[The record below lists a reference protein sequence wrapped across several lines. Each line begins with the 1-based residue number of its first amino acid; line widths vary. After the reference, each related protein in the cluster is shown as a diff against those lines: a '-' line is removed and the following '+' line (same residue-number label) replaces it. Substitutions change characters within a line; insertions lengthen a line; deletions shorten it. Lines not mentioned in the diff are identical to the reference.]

1 MSDTKKKDDVK
12 TSPTPKKSRRTHG
25 RVAGRVKGHLRQ
37 DSMDSTKSDVS
48 VIAGPEIDDKLL
60 SEFLD
65 DDGVDVVVAK
75 FIKGLTRNGLRPLTD
90 PRFKSTIERIK
101 SWDNH
106 EDQSLMPETM
116 PLDDFKKCL
125 SSNMVFIQSALSGN
139 LIIPEWKKF
148 TDIIEELFESCRD
161 LRDGEVNNL
170 TPQLAKEENKD
181 KYGISI
187 CTVDGQ
193 RISLGDYK
201 TTNSANN
208 NFPLMDLTRV
218 VLYAL
223 ACTEKSV
230 EYVHK
235 YIGKEPSGSEGEALT
250 LKNGKPHN
258 PLIMTG
264 GLAVSSLIKPTLLFS
279 ERFEYFHNKVLSF
292 VGQTVQ
298 QTEYVGFNNP
308 LALSLKDNSNRLYA
322 IGHFLR
328 ENGCFNKENPV
339 DLEDVMELFLHYC
352 SIDTNCDSA
361 AVMAATLAAGGL
373 CPLTGEKVVY
383 PEAVRNCL
391 SMMNCCGVNDYSGE
405 FMFEVGL
412 PAKSNKA
419 GALIVVIP
427 NVLGMCIWSPR
438 LDGSKNSVRGI
449 KFCKKFTEK
458 FVFHQF
464 DPSGRGSQKI
474 DPRRKDFT
482 ESKDQQSLTILFSAY
497 NGKMTTLY
505 RYLKEGVNFGWPD
518 YDGRTAL
525 HLAVCGGQY
534 DVCRFLIE
542 KCHVD
547 RSPVDRWDNTPLDD
561 ALKYGNQQ
569 IVTYLKKMG
578 ALRGIAI
585 VQGETEK

>member
-1 MSDTKKKDDVK
+1 MNKDDTIATKGWNKVRDISGLK
-12 TSPTPKKSRRTHG
+12 AKLHKKET
-25 RVAGRVKGHLRQ
+25 VKGLLRFW
-37 DSMDSTKSDVS
+37 SDVS

-65 DDGVDVVVAK
+65 DDGVDIVVAK

-90 PRFKSTIERIK
+90 PRFNSTIARIK
-101 SWDNH
+101 SWDNN
-106 EDQSLMPETM
+106 EDQTLMPETM

-125 SSNMVFIQSALSGN
+125 ASNMVFIQSALSGN

-148 TDIIEELFESCRD
+148 HDMIEELFESCRH
-161 LRDGEVNNL
+161 LTEGKVTTL
-170 TPQLAKEENKD
+170 TPQLAKEENMD
-181 KYGISI
+181 KYGLSI

-193 RISLGDYK
+193 RLSLGDYK
-201 TTNSANN
+201 TTTSANN

-218 VLYAL
+218 ILYAL

-235 YIGKEPSGSEGEALT
+235 YIGKEPSGSEGEALA

-264 GLAVSSLIKPTLLFS
+264 GLAVSSLIKPTLCFS
-279 ERFEYFHNKVLSF
+279 ERFEYFQNKVQSF
-292 VGQTVQ
+292 VGQTAQ

-308 LALSLKDNSNRLYA
+308 LALSLKDHSNRLYA

-328 ENGCFNKENPV
+328 ENKCFNKENPV
-339 DLEDVMELFLHYC
+339 NLDDVMELFLHYC

-373 CPLTGEKVVY
+373 CPMTGEKVVY

-438 LDGSKNSVRGI
+438 LDRSMNSVRGI
-449 KFCKKFTEK
+449 KFCRKFTEK

-464 DPSGRGSQKI
+464 DPCGRGSQKV
-474 DPRRKDFT
+474 DPRRRDFT
-482 ESKDQQSLTILFSAY
+482 ESKDQQSLTILFSAF

-525 HLAVCGGQY
+525 HLAVCGAQY

-542 KCHVD
+542 KCQVD
-547 RSPVDRWDNTPLDD
+547 CSPVDRWDATPLDD
-561 ALKYGNQQ
+561 AIKYGNQQ
-569 IVTYLKKMG
+569 IITYLKKKG
-578 ALRGIAI
+578 ALRGNAI
-585 VQGETEK
+585 VQAEQ